1 MNDKDEIFR
10 KLSTMIST
18 PASAEES
25 VFDKEVMRRAM
36 DAARESSIEMFHR
49 EYQTKNWRDQ
59 LKNAKLISEY
69 SLESFNKNAVAE
81 FVSAID
87 ENDLIPKLVHDG
99 YQAGAAGTYGM
110 LPYSPY
116 SDEGSSWMA
125 GWLSGHID
133 YEQELF
139 KRNERKKREY
149 LAAQTSESTADKLS
163 QEHMRAFFSQSVYAP
178 DRTGEQ
184 KIAAGLNELL
194 RSNKGK
200 L

>member
-1 MNDKDEIFR
+1 MNEEDLIRSLSGMLVKRTADKSSE
-10 KLSTMIST
+10 
-18 PASAEES
+18 
-25 VFDKEVMRRAM
+25 FDKQAMVKSVERAM
-36 DAARESSIEMFHR
+36 RESIAAASKSSFEKEYLTMPR
-49 EYQTKNWRDQ
+49 EE

-99 YQAGAAGTYGM
+99 YQAGAGGTYGL

-133 YEQELF
+133 YEQEIF
-139 KRNERKKREY
+139 KRNERMKRE
-149 LAAQTSESTADKLS
+149 ADKLK
-163 QEHMRAFFSQSVYAP
+163 QEQMRAFFSQDVYTA

-194 RSNKGK
+194 RSNKGR